1 MLKKIINCIDSFQN
15 WFGYLVA
22 MLIFPL
28 CLIMVYEVVM
38 RYIFNK
44 PTSWG
49 FELTTY
55 IYGIHFMLALGYTFL
70 YNTHV
75 RVEVLVSLLSQRKQT
90 IISLICHLLLLLP
103 VFGLLAAYSM
113 EYAYDSI
120 TSTEHSWSAWGP
132 AIYPYK
138 TLMALGFVMF
148 FIQGISSVLKHIVA
162 LRNNE

>member
-1 MLKKIINCIDSFQN
+1 MLKKIINCIDRFQN

-28 CLIMVYEVVM
+28 CAIMIYEVFM
-38 RYIFNK
+38 RYVFNK

-55 IYGIHFMLALGYTFL
+55 IYGIHFMLALGYTYL

-75 RVEVLVSLLSQRKQT
+75 RVEVLVTLLSKRKQT

-103 VFGLLAAYSM
+103 VFGILTFSSM
-113 EYAYDSI
+113 EYAYVSI
-120 TSTEHSWSAWGP
+120 VRQEHSWSAWGP
-132 AIYPYK
+132 ALYPYK
-138 TLMALGFVMF
+138 TLMALGFLMF
-148 FIQGISSVLKHIVA
+148 FLQGISSTFKQILALK
-162 LRNNE
+162 EGE